1 MVRSAKLALVLLV
14 LGLLLAACGN
24 VHAGTEATDAA
35 TVTAPAMLA
44 GAATSTVTT
53 WRTFPANDFVHMQL
67 ADSGRVLAIPVQVPP
82 ENSEC
87 LRDFTARLT
96 SFTLAAASLAITF
109 AEPTSG
115 PYADQCPLGPV
126 KTVRITL
133 PAPLD
138 KRQVIVNNVGTFWA
152 TSATALTLCGNAGTP
167 CTPVP
172 TSPPSASCSDVSYGW
187 AMAATGPPE
196 HANYNAVGC
205 DGQWLVLDVGWPG
218 GAAGCDGPSCGTGST
233 VTHWFFRASAKG
245 WIVIASSL
253 TAGCTRIRQVAPQFP
268 TVLCAKL
275 PAVGP
280 DAAAGGTTR

>member
-1 MVRSAKLALVLLV
+1 MVRSAKLVLALPVLA
-14 LGLLLAACGN
+14 LLLAACGTAP
-24 VHAGTEATDAA
+24 AGPAATDAAA
-35 TVTAPAMLA
+35 TVTASASPA
-44 GAATSTVTT
+44 GAAASTVTT

-67 ADSGRVLAIPVQVPP
+67 ADSGRELVIPVQVPP

-87 LRDFTARLT
+87 LRNFTARLT
-96 SFTLAAASLAITF
+96 SFTPAVARLTITF
-109 AEPTSG
+109 EEPVSG
-115 PYADQCPLGPV
+115 PGAYQCPLGPIA
-126 KTVRITL
+126 TVRIAL
-133 PAPLD
+133 PAPLG
-138 KRQVIVNNVGTFWA
+138 KRQVIVNNLATFWS

-172 TSPPSASCSDVSYGW
+172 TSPPPASCSDVSYGW

-196 HANYNAVGC
+196 HADYNAVGC

-253 TAGCTRIRQVAPQFP
+253 TAGCTRVHQVAPQFP
-268 TVLCAKL
+268 TALCAKL

-280 DAAAGGTTR
+280 YAAAG